1 MKCSNTFAVSD
12 GSDWPIAPS
21 VGRTLS
27 DHTDRRQVGPRLCRS
42 QARRSGAAAAGEYN
56 GLTTLLQHRLVST
69 PTRLSV
75 C

>member
-27 DHTDRRQVGPRLCRS
+27 DHTDRRQVGQGCAEPRRDVL
-42 QARRSGAAAAGEYN
+42 E
-56 GLTTLLQHRLVST
+56 LLPPASTMAYRLACGGGDQCV
-69 PTRLSV
+69 RLSLEN
-75 C
+75 